1 VPHPGTGTPV
11 ARGHLRLA
19 TRSEA
24 SRRSGGRLVFALR
37 SILVAAAVLWIS
49 TVAWLGAT
57 LALLPL
63 VWRRAP
69 LGRRLRPR
77 PSREVRVI
85 PFQPR
90 RQAMPP

>member
-1 VPHPGTGTPV
+1 VPLPGTPL

-19 TRSEA
+19 TTPAA
-24 SRRSGGRLVFALR
+24 SRRTGDQLRLVVRAT
-37 SILVAAAVLWIS
+37 LVALAVLWIS
-49 TVAWLGAT
+49 LLAWAGAT
-57 LALLPL
+57 LALIPL

-77 PSREVRVI
+77 PSREARVI

-90 RQAMPP
+90 RQALPR